1 MQKASLTVILTLC
14 LLTALWAQD
23 GNRDGGDEPVRNP
36 DGTYSTSKYNEAERP
51 DDSYLA
57 KFEAQDVVG
66 KLLKKNLDAILLLKV
81 ISTNFSEKGW
91 SGDYDKCFDGYKKA
105 MSYYYQRNMVYAR
118 KELEANT
125 NDIRTLL
132 KKIADEYEKDSKAIL
147 DECIERILTLH
158 FNERVKVDPAKS
170 KELVN
175 NQIRLRIGFGQL
187 DDGAFSNMI
196 MNYETAIYHF
206 RMAKAYGIKI
216 LEETAKP
223 EERDGLRAKYQIQIA
238 DNMNRIFDK
247 SKTSN

>member
-1 MQKASLTVILTLC
+1 MKKASLTAILALC

-23 GNRDGGDEPVRNP
+23 AGQDEPVRNP
-36 DGTYSTSKYNEAERP
+36 DGSYSTSKYNEAERP

-57 KFEAQDVVG
+57 KFEALDIVD
-66 KLLKKNLDAILLLKV
+66 KLMKKNLEGILLLKV
-81 ISTNFSEKGW
+81 ISTNFSDKGW
-91 SGDYDKCFDGYKKA
+91 SGDYEKCLESYKKA
-105 MSYYYQRNMVYAR
+105 AAYYYQRNMIYAR

-125 NDIRTLL
+125 KDVKALL
-132 KKIADEYEKDSKAIL
+132 KKVAEEYEKDSKVIL
-147 DECIERILTLH
+147 DECIPRILALH
-158 FNERVKVDPAKS
+158 FNERVKADPAKS
-170 KELVN
+170 KELVD

-187 DDGAFSNMI
+187 DDGSFSNLT

-223 EERDGLRAKYQIQIA
+223 EERDSVKAKYQVQIA

-247 SKTSN
+247 SKISN